1 MSAVESPAR
10 RERQPALPGLNGN
23 GAGPGDS
30 AFTLNR
36 AEPVHRWVPWIAG
49 YSSSFVDDIL
59 DRVPADRARTPTVL
73 DPFAGV
79 GTTLVQA
86 VRRGWAAVGFE
97 INPYASLACHAK
109 LRIGSYDLG
118 ALRKAAD
125 DLAGYVAERSEDE
138 SAVPRSD
145 PPPAFRSRAPFFS
158 PSIER
163 QVLFALGF
171 IGEQPD
177 EPTADFL
184 RVALGA
190 TMVGY
195 SNYSYEPSLG
205 RRVAAGKEPI
215 LEADV
220 AGILRAKLQAMCD
233 DVEQWQESLGPAG
246 PEAAI
251 HRQSYLADRCPVP
264 PGSVDAVITS
274 PPYLNNYHYP
284 RNTRPQLYWL
294 GLVAAPR
301 QTKKLEHESFGKFW
315 QTVRAGPE
323 VALEVDDAELQEQ
336 IAALRKRN
344 GNRGVYGGHGWA
356 NYAATYFN
364 DCDRFCARTAELM
377 RPGGLVVVVIG
388 NNIVQGIEFRA
399 DEILARL
406 AERHGLE
413 CMDIHCVRR
422 KRTGSSI
429 INSSVRVG
437 KAGTRVE
444 LYESAVE
451 LRLWRRDDIRRR
463 SCGTSSAIPV
473 SRSATR
479 LVGGD
484 EGAEPCQRD
493 VEQPKH
499 PFPRNRLGEG
509 RRGGQHPG
517 EPTLRYLTQG
527 GVRVLGLGRTALGKI
542 DRAEDRAPGSQVLV
556 V

>member
-1 MSAVESPAR
+1 MPPTKAR
-10 RERQPALPGLNGN
+10 TPRTDQPRLPGLNGN
-23 GAGPGDS
+23 GSGPGDS

-49 YSSSFVDDIL
+49 FSSSFVDDIL
-59 DRVPADRARTPTVL
+59 DRVPVRAGRVPTVL

-86 VRRGWAAVGFE
+86 MRRGWNAVGFE
-97 INPYASLACHAK
+97 INPYAALACRAK
-109 LRIGSYDLG
+109 LQIASYDLSG
-118 ALRKAAD
+118 LREATDALARH
-125 DLAGYVAERSEDE
+125 VARRSRDE
-138 SAVPRSD
+138 SAVPRSA
-145 PPPAFRSRAPFFS
+145 PPQGFRSRAPFFS
-158 PSIER
+158 PTIER
-163 QVLFALGF
+163 QVLFAMDF
-171 IGEQPD
+171 IADVPD

-205 RRVAAGKEPI
+205 RRISAGKEPI

-220 AGILRAKLQAMCD
+220 GAVLRAKLEAMCD
-233 DVEQWQESLGPAG
+233 DVEQWQASAVTA
-246 PEAAI
+246 PEAQV
-251 HRQSYLADRCPVP
+251 HLQSYLADPCPVP
-264 PGSVDAVITS
+264 PNSVDVLITS

-284 RNTRPQLYWL
+284 RNTRPHLYWL

-301 QTKKLEHESFGKFW
+301 DMKHLEHESFGKFW

-323 VALEVDDAELQEQ
+323 VELEVDDAELQKQ
-336 IAALRKRN
+336 VSMLRERN
-344 GNRGVYGGHGWA
+344 GNRGVYGGRGWA

-364 DCDRFCARTAELM
+364 DCDRFCARTAQLM

-388 NNIVQGIEFRA
+388 NNIVQGIEFRT

-406 AERHGLE
+406 AARHGLQ
-413 CMDIHCVRR
+413 CTDIHRVRR

-451 LRLWRRDDIRRR
+451 LRQGATARA
-463 SCGTSSAIPV
+463 SAGAL
-473 SRSATR
+473 SRSA
-479 LVGGD
+479 
-484 EGAEPCQRD
+484 A
-493 VEQPKH
+493 
-499 PFPRNRLGEG
+499 
-509 RRGGQHPG
+509 
-517 EPTLRYLTQG
+517 
-527 GVRVLGLGRTALGKI
+527 
-542 DRAEDRAPGSQVLV
+542 
-556 V
+556 